1 MCVRGQ
7 CVSICVYM
15 VCVAEVASCGKA
27 RCDVC
32 VWQGE
37 FGEECTQVVQLV
49 CSALLLVVRSYFVAW
64 YMATPL
70 TVAIAPMLDQF
81 MMCPPTEGLSRHIIA
96 AAFLVPI
103 ITPCFKIVVLCAL
116 GDVTC
121 VGDIV
126 CVCSVRRCLRGEK
139 VRE

>member
-1 MCVRGQ
+1 MH
-7 CVSICVYM
+7 
-15 VCVAEVASCGKA
+15 
-27 RCDVC
+27 
-32 VWQGE
+32 
-37 FGEECTQVVQLV
+37 VVQLV

-103 ITPCFKIVVLCAL
+103 ITPCFKIVVLCAWEML
-116 GDVTC
+116 RALRALE
-121 VGDIV
+121 ILFA
-126 CVCSVRRCLRGEK
+126 CSVRRCLRGEK
-139 VRE
+139 LRE